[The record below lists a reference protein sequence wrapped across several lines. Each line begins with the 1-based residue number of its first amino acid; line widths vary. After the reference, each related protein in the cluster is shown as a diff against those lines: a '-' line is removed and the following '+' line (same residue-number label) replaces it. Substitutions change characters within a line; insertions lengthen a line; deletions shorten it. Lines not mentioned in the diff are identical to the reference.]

1 MADEGNK
8 MLRGLNATC
17 TIQRR
22 TQAADDVVGGAV
34 VTFVNEYENVLCRI
48 ASIKPAYIDVAD
60 QGLETLKPFQIIVWP
75 ARYVILEGDKLIV
88 TSPVTHPFFSVE
100 FLIVSVMIDSIS
112 PSDARGHIELFVN
125 RYEQARSIA

>member
-1 MADEGNK
+1 
-8 MLRGLNATC
+8 MLQGLNVTC

-34 VTFVNEYENVLCRI
+34 ITFVDLYTNVLCRI
-48 ASIKPAYIDVAD
+48 ASIKPAYIDVTD

-75 ARYVILEGDKLIV
+75 ANYVIYEGDKLIV
-88 TSPVTHPFFSVE
+88 TSPATHPFFSVE
-100 FLIVSVMIDSIS
+100 FMIISVNIDSIS

-125 RYEQARSIA
+125 RYEEARAVA

>member
-8 MLRGLNATC
+8 MLQGLNATC

-34 VTFVNEYENVLCRI
+34 VTFVDLYTNVLCRI
-48 ASIKPAYIDVAD
+48 ASVRAMYVDVAD

-75 ARYVILEGDKLIV
+75 ANYVILEGDKLIV
-88 TSPVTHPFFSVE
+88 TSPATHPFFSVE
-100 FLIVSVMIDSIS
+100 FMIMSVNIDSIS
-112 PSDARGHIELFVN
+112 PSDARGHIELYVN
-125 RYEQARSIA
+125 RYEEARSIA

>member
-1 MADEGNK
+1 
-8 MLRGLNATC
+8 MLQGLNATC

-22 TQAADDVVGGAV
+22 TQLADDAVGGADI
-34 VTFVNEYENVLCRI
+34 TFVDEHTNVLCRI

-60 QGLETLKPFQIIVWP
+60 QGLETLKPFQIIIWP
-75 ARYVILEGDKLIV
+75 AHYTILEGDKFIV

-100 FLIVSVMIDSIS
+100 FMIISVNIDSIS

-125 RYEQARSIA
+125 RYEEARSIA

>member
-1 MADEGNK
+1 MIK
-8 MLRGLNATC
+8 GLNATC
-17 TIQRR
+17 MIQRR
-22 TQAADDVVGGAV
+22 TQGLDDVVGGAV
-34 VTFVNEYENVLCRI
+34 ITFVDLYTNVLCRI

-75 ARYVILEGDKLIV
+75 AYYTILEGDKLIV
-88 TSPVTHPFFSVE
+88 TNPATHPFFSVE
-100 FLIVSVMIDSIS
+100 FMIMSVSIDSIS

>member
-1 MADEGNK
+1 
-8 MLRGLNATC
+8 MLQGLNATC

-34 VTFVNEYENVLCRI
+34 ISFVDLYTNVLCRI
-48 ASIKPAYIDVAD
+48 ASIRPTYIDVAD

-75 ARYVILEGDKLIV
+75 ANYSIREGDKFIV
-88 TSPVTHPFFSVE
+88 TSPATHPLFNIE

-112 PSDARGHIELFVN
+112 PSDARGHIELYVN
-125 RYEQARSIA
+125 RYVESRSVA